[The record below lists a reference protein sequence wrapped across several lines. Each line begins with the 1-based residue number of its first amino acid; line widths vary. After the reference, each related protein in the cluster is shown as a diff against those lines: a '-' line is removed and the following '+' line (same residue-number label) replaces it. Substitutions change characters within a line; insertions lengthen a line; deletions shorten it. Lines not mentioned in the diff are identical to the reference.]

1 MRRVRQRVKHTR
13 SGSLSGRGRSRSFNS
28 SVANDLGDGGGG
40 GGGGFEDCDGGNGV
54 EGMVFFLALNLE
66 LLGERERARS

>member
-28 SVANDLGDGGGG
+28 PVANDLGDGG

>member
-40 GGGGFEDCDGGNGV
+40 FEDCDGGNGV